1 MRKLSIFIFALL
13 GFHATFAQKVIQADI
28 QSLLNARIVTTLS
41 NNKLVLWTES
51 LDAGESGMATQSAVL
66 SNGDKTSIALPDD
79 GVFSANE
86 LHPKV
91 MLNFSN
97 AKPIGFQARRSIGV
111 DSFIIVT
118 PKKKYEKVFL
128 FCMSGNGQSNLS
140 FQLIYSDKT
149 IETCERYVPDWFF
162 DLKPTDTNLCVLAKN
177 MGKWDNTNKLME
189 ADHHY
194 IHGVILQPNPVKKLV
209 NIYVKKKK
217 KAVMTLWGVT
227 LQTK

>member
-1 MRKLSIFIFALL
+1 MKRLSIFILSLMAYN
-13 GFHATFAQKVIQADI
+13 ATFAQKVIQADI

-51 LDAGESGMATQSAVL
+51 LDAGTSGMATQAAVR
-66 SNGDKTSIALPDD
+66 SNGDTTSIALPDE

-86 LHPKV
+86 FHPKV
-91 MLNFSN
+91 VLNYSN
-97 AKPIGFQARRSIGV
+97 AKATGFQARRSIDV
-111 DSFIIVT
+111 DSFTVVT

-128 FCMSGNGQSNLS
+128 FCMSGNGKSNLS
-140 FQLIYSDKT
+140 LQLIYSDKT
-149 IETCERYVPDWFF
+149 VESCERYVPDWFF

-177 MGKWDNTNKLME
+177 MGKWDKTNKLME

-194 IHGVILQPNPVKKLV
+194 IHGVILQPNPSKKLV
-209 NIYVKKKK
+209 SISVKKEKE
-217 KAVMTLWGVT
+217 AVLTLWGVT